1 MPAIDR
7 LPLPPQLLQQVILWP
22 WHLGHKNLL
31 GISSLPFSMGPEI
44 AATDSFLCPSGVGSS
59 TTQSGDLAC
68 HQMNFAASAIRP
80 PTAMNNTAICTHRL
94 FAKLLVFPFPI
105 CVSIAGLP
113 SADSLAESEHSDM
126 LQQLLSF
133 EVYITKPYRSRH
145 AWRPPRQST
154 QAP

>member
-44 AATDSFLCPSGVGSS
+44 AATDSFLSPSGVGSS
-59 TTQSGDLAC
+59 TTQLGDLAC

-80 PTAMNNTAICTHRL
+80 PTAMNKTAICTHRL
-94 FAKLLVFPFPI
+94 FAKPLVFLI
-105 CVSIAGLP
+105 CVSIAGYLP
-113 SADSLAESEHSDM
+113 SPIGCLNLSIQICLNNCY
-126 LQQLLSF
+126 LL
-133 EVYITKPYRSRH
+133 RSI
-145 AWRPPRQST
+145 
-154 QAP
+154 